1 MAIEPDADTW
11 ERDRRGTK
19 RDRTARLL
27 QVFHILHQ
35 SGETGIRADEVGRL
49 TGMSKR
55 SAYRDIKALEG
66 ELGMPLWNPGNGRW
80 AVESGAFLPPLSLTV
95 REAMAVVLAA
105 RLMTR
110 YADKYDPDLA
120 GAFIKLA
127 NNLPAALQAHVARTL
142 HELAERR
149 VDLAFNRHVAD
160 LTKAWADRRVVQFK
174 YARAHDSGAGRDV
187 RDAVVHPYLLEPSL
201 ATHALY
207 LIGHDETR
215 NAVRTFKVERILDL
229 SVLPRTFEPPDAEQ
243 LSRYLRAAWDMIAD
257 QPVIEV
263 VLRFAPG
270 VAARVQEATWHPSQ
284 RVSPL
289 PDGSL
294 EWRARVAG
302 PVEIRLW
309 ILSWGDDVEVVAP
322 VALRRDV
329 AATLDRARA
338 RYEG

>member
-1 MAIEPDADTW
+1 MAMDLDDEAW

-35 SGETGIRADEVGRL
+35 SGEAGIRADEVGRL

-66 ELGMPLWNPGNGRW
+66 ELGMPLWNPSNGRW

-95 REAMAVVLAA
+95 REAMAIVLAA

-120 GAFIKLA
+120 GAFIKLL
-127 NNLPAALQAHVARTL
+127 NNLPATLQAHVIRTL
-142 HELAERR
+142 DELAERR
-149 VDLAFNRHVAD
+149 VDQGFNRHVGD

-174 YARAHDSGAGRDV
+174 YAPAQYAGAGGV
-187 RDAVVHPYLLEPSL
+187 REAIVHPYLLEPSL

-215 NAVRTFKVERILDL
+215 KAIRTFKVERIIDL
-229 SVLPRTFEPPDAEQ
+229 AVLPRTFEAPDTERLA
-243 LSRYLRAAWDMIAD
+243 RFLRTAWDMIAD
-257 QPVIEV
+257 QPLVEV
-263 VLRFAPG
+263 VLRFAPA
-270 VAARVQEATWHPSQ
+270 VAARVQEATWHPTQ

-289 PDGSL
+289 PDGAL
-294 EWRARVAG
+294 EWRAKVSG
-302 PVEIRLW
+302 TVEIRLW
-309 ILSWGDDVEVVAP
+309 VLSWGDDVEVLAP
-322 VALRRDV
+322 ATLRRDV
-329 AATLDRARA
+329 AATLARARA
-338 RYEG
+338 RYGS

>member
-1 MAIEPDADTW
+1 MDQDEAW

-35 SGETGIRADEVGRL
+35 SGDTGIRAEEVGRL

-66 ELGMPLWNPGNGRW
+66 ELGMPLWNPTNGRW

-95 REAMAVVLAA
+95 REAMAIVLAA

-127 NNLPAALQAHVARTL
+127 NNLPAALQAHVVRTL
-142 HELAERR
+142 DELAERR
-149 VDLAFNRHVAD
+149 VDQGFNRHMAD
-160 LTKAWADRRVVQFK
+160 LTKAWAERRVVQFK
-174 YARAHDSGAGRDV
+174 YAPAQYAGGGGAV

-215 NAVRTFKVERILDL
+215 AAIRTFKVERILDL
-229 SVLPRTFEPPDAEQ
+229 SILARTFEAPDAVE
-243 LSRYLRAAWDMIAD
+243 LSRFLRSAWDMIAD
-257 QPVIEV
+257 QPLVEV
-263 VLRFAPG
+263 VLRFSPA
-270 VAARVQEATWHPSQ
+270 VAARVQEATWHPTQ
-284 RVSPL
+284 RVEPR

-294 EWRARVAG
+294 DWRAKISG
-302 PVEIRLW
+302 TVEIRVWVLQ
-309 ILSWGDDVEVVAP
+309 WGDDVEVLAP
-322 VALRRDV
+322 ASLRRDV

-338 RYEG
+338 RYGPERT